1 MQGYACHSD
10 AHCLAIWSHRE
21 MGDWRNMKEAVLI
34 GAGQTGRGFIAPILQ
49 ANAYHITF
57 IDKNKELIDQLN
69 AEKSYTVHYFGDT
82 KKPIHITGYDAYTTA
97 EEEAVEKL
105 AHSDLITTSVFAG
118 NIKELVGLLR
128 AAAEQCD
135 EKQLRIICCENGV
148 HVKQPLVDANIS
160 NSISEGVIF
169 CTTLQPEE
177 KSLALI
183 SEDVAELPVDGSVKG
198 MPPDLQGMPLE
209 ADFPSLIQRKIYTY
223 NFMSAIVA
231 YLGDYLQYEVYGE
244 AANDTQIMELMDRAV
259 PVVSTIIAKEYAVEQ
274 DVQLAF
280 TMRAVHKFRNR
291 DIYDTVYRNARQA
304 QRKLK
309 KEERLYEPLRLAEKF
324 GQKCGYIVLTAA
336 AAMRYAVVKEG
347 NDLDTLMKLYE
358 NFHAADKLREVYAM
372 LKEGISL
379 QELIK
384 FCAEF

>member
-1 MQGYACHSD
+1 
-10 AHCLAIWSHRE
+10 

-49 ANAYHITF
+49 TNAYHITF
-57 IDKNKELIDQLN
+57 IDKNKELIDRLN
-69 AEKSYTVHYFGDT
+69 AEKSYTVHYFGDGKEPVT
-82 KKPIHITGYDAYTTA
+82 ITGYDAYTTVD
-97 EEEAVEKL
+97 EEVIEKL

-118 NIKELVGLLR
+118 NIKELVGLLS
-128 AAAEQCD
+128 AAAELCG
-135 EKQLRIICCENGV
+135 EKQLRIVCCENGV

-160 NSISEGVIF
+160 DSISEGVIF
-169 CTTLQPEE
+169 CTTLQPKE

-198 MPPDLQGMPLE
+198 MIPDIAGMPLE

-244 AANDTQIMELMDRAV
+244 AANDPQIMELMDRAV
-259 PVVSTIIAKEYAVEQ
+259 PVVSTIIAREYAVEQ

-291 DIYDTVYRNARQA
+291 EIYDTVYRNARQA
-304 QRKLK
+304 QRKLN
-309 KEERLYEPLRLAEKF
+309 KEVRLYEPLRLAEKY
-324 GQKCGYIVLTAA
+324 GQKCGYILLAAA
-336 AAMRYAVVKEG
+336 AAMRYAVVKE
-347 NDLDTLMKLYE
+347 NSNPDTLMKMYE
-358 NFHAADKLREVYAM
+358 NFHSADKLKEVYGL
-372 LKEGISL
+372 LKESISL
-379 QELIK
+379 KDVIK

>member
-1 MQGYACHSD
+1 
-10 AHCLAIWSHRE
+10 

-49 ANAYHITF
+49 TNAYHITF
-57 IDKNKELIDQLN
+57 IDKNKELIDRLN
-69 AEKSYTVHYFGDT
+69 AEKSYTVHYFGDGKEPVT
-82 KKPIHITGYDAYTTA
+82 VTGYDAYTTVD
-97 EEEAVEKL
+97 EEVIEKL

-118 NIKELVGLLR
+118 NIKKLVGLLS
-128 AAAEQCD
+128 AAAELCG
-135 EKQLRIICCENGV
+135 EKQLRIVCCENGV

-160 NSISEGVIF
+160 DSISEGVIF
-169 CTTLQPEE
+169 CTTLQPKE

-198 MPPDLQGMPLE
+198 MIPDIAGMPLE

-244 AANDTQIMELMDRAV
+244 AANDPQIMELMDRAV
-259 PVVSTIIAKEYAVEQ
+259 PVVSTIIAREYAVEQ

-291 DIYDTVYRNARQA
+291 EIYDTVYRNARQA
-304 QRKLK
+304 QRKLN
-309 KEERLYEPLRLAEKF
+309 KEERLYEPLRLAEKY
-324 GQKCGYIVLTAA
+324 GQKCGYILLAAA
-336 AAMRYAVVKEG
+336 AAMRYAVVKE
-347 NDLDTLMKLYE
+347 NSNPDTLMKMYE
-358 NFHAADKLREVYAM
+358 NFHSADKLKEVYGL
-372 LKEGISL
+372 LKESISL
-379 QELIK
+379 KDVIK

>member
-1 MQGYACHSD
+1 
-10 AHCLAIWSHRE
+10 

-57 IDKNKELIDQLN
+57 IDKNKELIDRLN
-69 AEKSYTVHYFGDT
+69 AEKSYTVHYFGDGKEPVT
-82 KKPIHITGYDAYTTA
+82 ITGYDAYTTVD
-97 EEEAVEKL
+97 EEVIEKL

-118 NIKELVGLLR
+118 NIKELVGLLS
-128 AAAEQCD
+128 AAAEQCG
-135 EKQLRIICCENGV
+135 EKQLRIVCCENGV

-160 NSISEGVIF
+160 DSISEGVIF
-169 CTTLQPEE
+169 CTTLQPKE
-177 KSLALI
+177 KSLVLI

-198 MPPDLQGMPLE
+198 MLPDIVGMPLE

-244 AANDTQIMELMDRAV
+244 AANDPQIMELMDRAV
-259 PVVSTIIAKEYAVEQ
+259 PVVSTIIAREYAVEQ

-291 DIYDTVYRNARQA
+291 EIYDTVYRNARQA
-304 QRKLK
+304 QRKLN
-309 KEERLYEPLRLAEKF
+309 KEERLYEPLRLAEKY
-324 GQKCGYIVLTAA
+324 GQKCGYILLAAA
-336 AAMRYAVVKEG
+336 AAMRYAVVKE
-347 NDLDTLMKLYE
+347 NSNPDTLMKMYK
-358 NFHAADKLREVYAM
+358 NFHSADKLKEVYGL
-372 LKEGISL
+372 LKESISL
-379 QELIK
+379 KDVIK